1 MKRARL
7 IMNPVSGGEQ
17 MNPMKLPEIVGALE
31 AANIRADLTFTA
43 SDRSP
48 TQIAQQA
55 VEEGYE
61 MVVVGGG
68 DGTVSEVA
76 KGLIHASVPL
86 GIIPIGTYNNIAR
99 SLELPTD
106 LTAACQVLAQ
116 GHTRLIDIGQANNE
130 HYFFEVAGVGLDAA
144 LFPLGEDIKAGR
156 WQRLLQ
162 AMQLALNYKPQPI
175 CMVLDRPI
183 WQAKSQPGSRL
194 PLLRKSMLSKPKLRR
209 ELRFSVLLVVI
220 ANGPYYGAGFTVAPD
235 ACMDDGLLTVSVFR
249 GFSKWQLLRH
259 FWSISKRQ
267 HHYSPKIE
275 TYHVAE
281 LRLTTSNTKLP
292 VHVDGYLIGELP
304 VTFKVVQQALK
315 VLVPAREIS

>member
-7 IMNPVSGGEQ
+7 IMNPVSGEQ
-17 MNPMKLPEIVGALE
+17 SNPMKLPEIVAALE

-43 SDRSP
+43 PDRSP

-61 MVVVGGG
+61 MVIVGGG

-76 KGLIHASVPL
+76 KGLIHASIPL

-99 SLELPTD
+99 SLDLPMELA
-106 LTAACQVLAQ
+106 AACQVLAQ
-116 GHTRLIDIGQANNE
+116 GRVRAIDVGQANNK

-144 LFPLGEDIKAGR
+144 LFPFGEAIKGGR
-156 WQRLLQ
+156 WERVLQ
-162 AMQLALNYKPQPI
+162 AAQLAMAYKPQHI
-175 CMVLDRPI
+175 RIVLDRPI
-183 WQAKSQPGSRL
+183 LQAKTQSNRRSLFHR
-194 PLLRKSMLSKPKLRR
+194 SMLARTRHRR
-209 ELRFSVLLVVI
+209 ELRFSVMLVVI

-259 FWSISKRQ
+259 FWAISKGQ
-267 HHYSPKIE
+267 YHYSPKIE

-281 LRLTTSNTKLP
+281 LWITAPYAELP
-292 VHVDGYLIGELP
+292 VHIDGHQIGELP
-304 VTFKVVQQALK
+304 ATFKVIQQALK
-315 VLVPAREIS
+315 VLVPTE

>member
-7 IMNPVSGGEQ
+7 IMNPVSGGEKP
-17 MNPMKLPEIVGALE
+17 NPMKLPEIVAALE

-43 SDRSP
+43 PDQSP
-48 TQIAQQA
+48 TQIARQA

-61 MVVVGGG
+61 MIVVSGG

-76 KGLIHASVPL
+76 KGLIYASVPL

-99 SLELPTD
+99 SLDLPTD
-106 LTAACQVLAQ
+106 LKAACQVLAQ
-116 GHTRLIDIGQANNE
+116 GHVKSIDVGQANNE

-144 LFPLGEDIKAGR
+144 LFPFGEAIKGGQWER
-156 WQRLLQ
+156 FLQ
-162 AMQLALNYKPQPI
+162 AAQLAMTYKPQQI
-175 CMVLDRPI
+175 RIMLDRPI
-183 WQAKSQPGSRL
+183 LQAKVQSESRL
-194 PLLRKSMLSKPKLRR
+194 PFLRRSMLTKTRSRR

-220 ANGPYYGAGFTVAPD
+220 ANSPYYGAGFTVAPD

-259 FWSISKRQ
+259 FWAISKGKY
-267 HHYSPKIE
+267 HYSPKIE

-281 LRLTTSNTKLP
+281 LQVTAPHTHMP
-292 VHVDGYLIGELP
+292 VHVDGHRIGELP
-304 VTFKVVQQALK
+304 VTFKVLQRALN
-315 VLVPAREIS
+315 VLVPVG